1 MASSRRGF
9 RVYLYLRRRYRSET
23 VMRIRSDL
31 FLIASCLFASLYA
44 FGAIQDDS
52 WQNLKHVTRERYYT
66 VLDRKSNCVTGDIVK
81 ASDRE
86 ISLKLPDATTA
97 TFDRAN
103 VLRISVSQAAPYFP
117 PRVRADVD
125 RVGDI
130 IYNNKSSWDD
140 LKELA
145 QIEKIGRP
153 GQEVKVV
160 KMDGNKYEGRLSSIS
175 KTQLE
180 LDRTGGKLTIAKWE
194 VAQVYYLRYKPL
206 SDSEKYSAQE
216 DFWIDPRLW
225 PYYLHVVPKLPVR
238 LYDSSLV
245 EDDTPVRCK
254 NDSKEK

>member
-9 RVYLYLRRRYRSET
+9 RVYPYPRRRYRSET

-66 VLDRKSNCVTGDIVK
+66 VFDRKSNCVTGHIVK
-81 ASDRE
+81 ANDRE

-103 VLRISVSQAAPYFP
+103 VLRVSVSQAAPYFP

-125 RVGDI
+125 RVRDI

-140 LKELA
+140 LKEQA

-160 KMDGNKYEGRLSSIS
+160 KTDGNKDITRTRSNRR
-175 KTQLE
+175 KTHNRERGSGPGLLPPLQA
-180 LDRTGGKLTIAKWE
+180 LDR
-194 VAQVYYLRYKPL
+194 
-206 SDSEKYSAQE
+206 
-216 DFWIDPRLW
+216 
-225 PYYLHVVPKLPVR
+225 
-238 LYDSSLV
+238 
-245 EDDTPVRCK
+245 
-254 NDSKEK
+254 